1 MSKLQL
7 HGRPWVVFNATNREH
22 RQWFADFNKT
32 AQWGRCPVRFV
43 VNEDHGDLITQIQ
56 RELIQY
62 YVDKEFTVT
71 RVRPKT
77 VAKKQ
82 QKKMRIL
89 VDD

>member
-1 MSKLQL
+1 MSRLAL
-7 HGRPWVVFNATNREH
+7 YGRPWVVFNAKNREH
-22 RQWFADFNKT
+22 RQWFADFNET

-62 YVDKEFTVT
+62 YVDKEFTAS

-77 VAKKQ
+77 VAKKP
-82 QKKMRIL
+82 QKQ
-89 VDD
+89 